1 MFFSTFFLTPE
12 LENASLCWEF
22 ILFCDF
28 LPSPSGSSV
37 HAIFQARILEWV
49 AISYRREKR
58 GGERSKN
65 AFMEKVAVF
74 VYVCVC
80 ESVCESMCVCLCVC
94 VHKCQT
100 LIH

>member
-49 AISYRREKR
+49 AISFSILK
-58 GGERSKN
+58 GGSIIN
-65 AFMEKVAVF
+65 NNV
-74 VYVCVC
+74 
-80 ESVCESMCVCLCVC
+80 
-94 VHKCQT
+94 
-100 LIH
+100 